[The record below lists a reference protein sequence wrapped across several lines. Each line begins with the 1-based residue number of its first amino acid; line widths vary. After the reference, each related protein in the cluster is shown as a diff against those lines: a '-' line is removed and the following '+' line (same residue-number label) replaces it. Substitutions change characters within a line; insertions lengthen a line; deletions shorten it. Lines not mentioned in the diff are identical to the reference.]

1 MLKSSYVYSFG
12 RLEMKIS
19 FAPSVYAN
27 EASIDGFFQ
36 TTVTSLYGF
45 HVVAIGH
52 RHGCLSIQRS
62 SSSNSSSSSSSSKQS
77 LFLVDSDITVIYSY
91 CLLYANTT
99 FAWSLVS
106 SVVSMIDSPHHQ
118 NTRAHMN
125 GELYTLCWKAHELAA
140 FDILR
145 YRSRVR
151 HLLVSNVAT
160 FPMKRQSKA
169 FFRLQW
175 HHC

>member
-1 MLKSSYVYSFG
+1 MCLYRRALRLVLKSSYVYSFG

-27 EASIDGFFQ
+27 EASIDGLFQ

-62 SSSNSSSSSSSSKQS
+62 SSSNSSSSSSSSSKQS

-99 FAWSLVS
+99 FA
-106 SVVSMIDSPHHQ
+106 
-118 NTRAHMN
+118 
-125 GELYTLCWKAHELAA
+125 
-140 FDILR
+140 
-145 YRSRVR
+145 
-151 HLLVSNVAT
+151 
-160 FPMKRQSKA
+160 
-169 FFRLQW
+169 
-175 HHC
+175 